1 MWGGWIADPNKD
13 SWIQLHQAKCNCMG
27 FSDCSSSD
35 CLTDE
40 QMEDQIAENIF
51 DWWISGVSYKKWYAM
66 KFLQGK
72 LNFE

>member
-1 MWGGWIADPNKD
+1 MPMTSGLSMKGNG
-13 SWIQLHQAKCNCMG
+13 N
-27 FSDCSSSD
+27 F